1 TKFALAQSLQA
12 RFLASDKG
20 PKPLARFLSG
30 LFAQVLDFGDL
41 GEVAPIVRDERT
53 FPIGHTGLGGP
64 VPIVFASHGQIDEA
78 DRAFDSNGRQRA
90 PAQLLQEYLN
100 ADEAVL
106 WGLVC
111 DGSVLRLYRDN
122 AALTRPAYI
131 EADLAMILDES
142 APRLSEFSPIWLL

>member
-1 TKFALAQSLQA
+1 RTTVRRPRQSRQPRSRPQRRRETRIAFEAIIIEGALLQPELIAGVAAAEPTPQLATEYGLDPGEKLRVVVQTKFALAQSLQA

-53 FPIGHTGLGGP
+53 FPIGHTGLGGR

-78 DRAFDSNGRQRA
+78 DRA
-90 PAQLLQEYLN
+90 
-100 ADEAVL
+100 
-106 WGLVC
+106 
-111 DGSVLRLYRDN
+111 
-122 AALTRPAYI
+122 
-131 EADLAMILDES
+131 
-142 APRLSEFSPIWLL
+142 